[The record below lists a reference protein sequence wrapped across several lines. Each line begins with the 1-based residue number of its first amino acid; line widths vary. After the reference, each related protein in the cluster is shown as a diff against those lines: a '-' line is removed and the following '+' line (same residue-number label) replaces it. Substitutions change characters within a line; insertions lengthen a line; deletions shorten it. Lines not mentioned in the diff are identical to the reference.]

1 MIRSNQNIKSNT
13 KADTFSVN
21 EVNSF
26 ENVDSNS
33 VPLQG
38 SGVIIAISMG
48 DPAGIGPE
56 ICVKALQNADVYL
69 RCQPIVVGD
78 AEVIRQA
85 ALLLKSDLKI
95 NAISSVKEAVSAF
108 GTVDVFDLK
117 NVDLTELQPG
127 VVSAM
132 AGNAAFEAVYKV
144 IELALSNEVDAT
156 VTAPINK
163 ESIHKAGHNFSGH
176 TEIYAHYTNTAK
188 FAMLLA
194 DENLRVIHAT
204 THVSLRRACD
214 LCKKERVLEVIS
226 LLDDACK
233 QFGIAQP
240 RIAVAGL
247 NPHAGENGLF
257 GDEEIN
263 EIIPA
268 IEEARSKGYTVEGP
282 VPPDTMFVKAV
293 QGKYD
298 GCVAMYHDQGHIPFK
313 LEGFQWDNEKQTM
326 KSVKGVNI
334 TLGLPIIRTSVDHGT
349 AFEIAGRGIASPDAM
364 LVAIDYAV
372 LMAKNRNVLKS
383 KNNL

>member
-1 MIRSNQNIKSNT
+1 MNANK
-13 KADTFSVN
+13 
-21 EVNSF
+21 
-26 ENVDSNS
+26 
-33 VPLQG
+33 PLIG
-38 SGVIIAISMG
+38 ISMG

-56 ICVKALQNADVYL
+56 IIVKAFLQSDVHE
-69 RCQPIVVGD
+69 RCHPIVVGD
-78 AEVIRQA
+78 AHVMLQA
-85 ALLLKSDLKI
+85 VKALNAELKVVS
-95 NAISSVKEAVSAF
+95 ISRVGEALFAPQVLN
-108 GTVDVFDLK
+108 VYDLK
-117 NVDLTELQPG
+117 NVVMAELKPG
-127 VVSAM
+127 AVSAM
-132 AGNAAFEAVYKV
+132 AGNAAFEAVQKV
-144 IELALSNEVDAT
+144 IDLAMMGEIDAT

-163 ESIHKAGHNFSGH
+163 ESIHKAGHHFSGH
-176 TEIYAHYTNTAK
+176 TEIYAHYTGTDK

-204 THVSLRRACD
+204 THVSLRKACD
-214 LCKKERVLEVIS
+214 LCKKDRILDVIK

-233 QFGIAQP
+233 QFGITKP

-257 GDEEIN
+257 GDEEIL

-268 IEEARSKGYTVEGP
+268 IAEANHQGFTVEGP

-349 AFEIAGRGIASPDAM
+349 AFEIAGKGIASADAM
-364 LVAIDYAV
+364 LVSIDYAIR
-372 LMAKNRNVLKS
+372 MAQNRK
-383 KNNL
+383 K